1 MKIKRLLALVLSM
14 SLTFTAAVNSAD
26 AEEISEKTDISVSDA
41 AEIHSGGLL
50 IKDIVPGYKDE
61 MRRGFG
67 YRIDEGAGNG
77 KIVNNAEFF
86 IDDSGNPFYYTGLQE
101 FDDIVMDGEIPVDKI
116 NEGLNDAVLSKTD
129 TGYRL
134 TYNTFAARYEAI
146 DAIREYAKIIKITM
160 VRSWNK
166 TRWDVHE
173 LVALPD
179 YGTDK
184 KTIYNLISEI
194 FEIESVEESDEYK
207 KADKYIIKG
216 FSSET
221 KFTDEQ
227 MSAIDELRKKVRVLS
242 INPVVSE
249 SETLILYAMDS
260 YNLDLSLGVNG
271 SVFLECSEIIEE
283 RFEDGSVSQRFAS
296 EFGKIVRTDSLPE
309 KMERGVYYSVEG
321 ENPYLAFLG
330 YGDKIIKYTDFVYK
344 EPRYYID
351 YNNRTINYCE
361 TGEVISKCYGYD
373 VICSE
378 SKSLS
383 CIDWTYWGD
392 GEYMVPAIP
401 RNFSVSDHY
410 TRVEEDYYSG
420 NDENS
425 EAVTGDI
432 NSDGKVDITDLTE
445 LSLALIGD
453 REFTAGQQKAAD
465 IDGNGAV
472 RLPDLARLRQ
482 YLSRIIDSLESQY
495 TVIWKDSSPER
506 ALAVVYSDDKNIS
519 YSLYEAFKNE
529 EYKDCRFAVTPL
541 FDSKVINE
549 ETVKKLEADN
559 IKYEIDEETNRL
571 ILFLTI
577 PEFDELSVE
586 DVVIYELAVNT
597 KAE

>member
-1 MKIKRLLALVLSM
+1 M
-14 SLTFTAAVNSAD
+14 
-26 AEEISEKTDISVSDA
+26 
-41 AEIHSGGLL
+41 
-50 IKDIVPGYKDE
+50 
-61 MRRGFG
+61 
-67 YRIDEGAGNG
+67 
-77 KIVNNAEFF
+77 
-86 IDDSGNPFYYTGLQE
+86 
-101 FDDIVMDGEIPVDKI
+101 
-116 NEGLNDAVLSKTD
+116 
-129 TGYRL
+129 
-134 TYNTFAARYEAI
+134 
-146 DAIREYAKIIKITM
+146 
-160 VRSWNK
+160 
-166 TRWDVHE
+166 
-173 LVALPD
+173 
-179 YGTDK
+179 
-184 KTIYNLISEI
+184 
-194 FEIESVEESDEYK
+194 
-207 KADKYIIKG
+207 
-216 FSSET
+216 
-221 KFTDEQ
+221 
-227 MSAIDELRKKVRVLS
+227 LS

-283 RFEDGSVSQRFAS
+283 RFKDGSVSQRFAS

-351 YNNRTINYCE
+351 YNNRTINFCE
-361 TGEVISKCYGYD
+361 TGEVISKCYGYN

-378 SKSLS
+378 SKSMS
-383 CIDWTYWGD
+383 SIDWTYLGD